1 MKTERNFDEL
11 EVKVRATIRA
21 CREDDLPALEWMGLY
36 SRHRG
41 IIRETFEAQQRGDA
55 LMLLGVTAGFPI
67 AQVWISF
74 KRHSSLA
81 TLWAVRT
88 FHPLQGAG
96 IGKRMMRAAERAI
109 ARRGIARAEL
119 EVDDDNQEVLGFY
132 RQLGW
137 QVVRRPEER
146 SGKSDRFLLAKE
158 ITAH

>member
-74 KRHSSLA
+74 KRCSTLA

-96 IGKRMMRAAERAI
+96 VGKRMMRAAERAI
-109 ARRGIARAEL
+109 ARRGITRAEL

-146 SGKSDRFLLAKE
+146 SGKSGRFLLAKE
-158 ITAH
+158 ISAA